1 MSTPTP
7 KPTPRPSSLPRPQA
21 AQVVGANHIDHDAE
35 VARAVTHGRAD
46 AEGNVFVTTSDG
58 ERPVGQYPDA
68 TPEEAL
74 EYFAKK
80 YVELAES
87 AVLLRNRLSAGAP
100 GREIVSAAK
109 SLQETLPEANVV
121 GDLKGLSATLDTLV
135 SDAEATES
143 KQAARAQAAK
153 LQAAEDREE
162 LVAEAEALAKQ
173 DPAKIQWK
181 QSGARLRELFA
192 QWKDMQRSGPRLPR
206 AVDQELWGRFS
217 QARNTFEH
225 KRKEF
230 FAELDKLNAEGKRI
244 KEKIVTEAE
253 SLSASTDF
261 RTVSQRYKELMSQWK
276 AAPRASRK
284 DDDALWAR
292 FRAAQDV
299 FFSARDAENAAL
311 DEEFKGNLVV
321 KEELLKKAQAL
332 LPITDP
338 VAAKKQLR
346 SIQDEWEEAGK
357 VPRAD
362 ISRMENGL
370 REVERAL
377 AEAEEAAWQRSN
389 PETKARTSGALSQL
403 DESIVELEKK
413 LEDAKSGG
421 DEKAV
426 AEALEALEARRAWRD
441 QLAQTAAELD

>member
-1 MSTPTP
+1 
-7 KPTPRPSSLPRPQA
+7 
-21 AQVVGANHIDHDAE
+21 
-35 VARAVTHGRAD
+35 
-46 AEGNVFVTTSDG
+46 
-58 ERPVGQYPDA
+58 
-68 TPEEAL
+68 
-74 EYFAKK
+74 
-80 YVELAES
+80 
-87 AVLLRNRLSAGAP
+87 
-100 GREIVSAAK
+100 
-109 SLQETLPEANVV
+109 
-121 GDLKGLSATLDTLV
+121 
-135 SDAEATES
+135 
-143 KQAARAQAAK
+143 
-153 LQAAEDREE
+153 
-162 LVAEAEALAKQ
+162 
-173 DPAKIQWK
+173 
-181 QSGARLRELFA
+181 
-192 QWKDMQRSGPRLPR
+192 MQRSGPRLPR

-230 FAELDKLNAEGKRI
+230 FAELDKVNAEGKRI
-244 KEKIVTEAE
+244 KEKIVAEAE

-261 RTVSQRYKELMSQWK
+261 RTVSQKYKDLMSQWK
-276 AAPRASRK
+276 RAPRASRK

-311 DEEFKGNLVV
+311 DEEYKGNLVV

-338 VAAKKQLR
+338 VAAKRELR
-346 SIQDEWEEAGK
+346 TIQDVWEDAGK

-362 ISRMENGL
+362 VSRMENGL
-370 REVERAL
+370 RDVERAL
-377 AEAEEAAWQRSN
+377 ADAEEAAWQRSN

-413 LEDAKSGG
+413 LETAKSGG

-426 AEALEALEARRAWRD
+426 AEAQEALDARRAWRD

>member
-21 AQVVGANHIDHDAE
+21 AQVVNASHIDHDAE
-35 VARAVTHGRAD
+35 VARAVSHGRAD
-46 AEGNVFVTTSDG
+46 ADGNVFVTTPAG
-58 ERPVGQYPDA
+58 ERAVGQYPDA
-68 TPEEAL
+68 TPDEAL

-80 YVELAES
+80 YVELAEN

-100 GREIVSAAK
+100 GREVVSAAK
-109 SLQETLPEANVV
+109 ALQESLPEANVV
-121 GDLKGLSATLDTLV
+121 GDLKGLSATLDTLI

-143 KQAARAQAAK
+143 RQAARAQAAK
-153 LQAAEDREE
+153 LAAAEDREA
-162 LVAEAEALAKQ
+162 LVVEAETLAKQ
-173 DPAKIQWK
+173 DPSKIQWK
-181 QSGARLRELFA
+181 HSGARLRELFA

-230 FAELDKLNAEGKRI
+230 FAELDKVNAEGKRI
-244 KEKIVTEAE
+244 KEKIVAEAE

-261 RTVSQRYKELMSQWK
+261 RTVSQKYKDLMSQWK
-276 AAPRASRK
+276 RAPRASRK

-338 VAAKKQLR
+338 VAAKRELR
-346 SIQDEWEEAGK
+346 TIQDQWEDAGK

-370 REVERAL
+370 RDVERAL
-377 AEAEEAAWQRSN
+377 ADAEEAAWQRSN

-403 DESIVELEKK
+403 DESIVDLEKK
-413 LEDAKSGG
+413 LETAKSGG

-426 AEALEALEARRAWRD
+426 AEAQEALDARRAWRD